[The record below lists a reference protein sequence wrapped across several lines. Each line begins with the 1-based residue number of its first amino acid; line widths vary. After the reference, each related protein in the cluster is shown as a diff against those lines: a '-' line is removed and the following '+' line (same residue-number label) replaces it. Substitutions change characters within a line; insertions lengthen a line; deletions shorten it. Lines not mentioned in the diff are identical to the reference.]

1 MSLSA
6 LADTSFDLLVV
17 GGGIHGAFAAWDAA
31 RRGLSVA
38 LIDRADFG
46 AAASANSLK
55 IVHGGFRYLQSGD
68 VGRLRASSLAR
79 ADLLRLAPHLVAPLP
94 CTMPA
99 SRTLARGRL
108 ALGVALAAYETLA
121 LGARSEAVPRG
132 RLLDRATYVRLAHPL
147 ALDDAP
153 GGVLWYDGILRSPDR
168 LLLAVVRSAMR
179 DGAVAVN
186 YVEALSLRRARG
198 GDGAVEGARV
208 RDETGEEFDVRARV
222 TLLAAN
228 AGTRTLLPRGSAAL
242 PPFACACNLVL
253 DPGDRPLPRTAV
265 AIPVAGRR
273 RMLFAVPWCGRLMLG
288 TSQDEAGAP
297 AVVERA
303 VDELLAATNRALPAL
318 ALSRQD
324 VRLVHR
330 GLLPGTA
337 DALLDRPVLIDH
349 AARDGIA
356 GLVTMLGV
364 KWTTARGTASRAVSI
379 CARRLG
385 APGTAADRP
394 LLGAEDAG
402 AGLGGGGAADD
413 APSHLWSRYGT
424 CSREVTTLAA
434 RDPELGAPLA
444 PGAETIG
451 AEVAYAI
458 RAESARHLDDIVMR
472 RTDMGSAG
480 PPASDALEAAAR
492 IAARELGWS
501 DERVREERRRVER
514 YFRSW

>member
-17 GGGIHGAFAAWDAA
+17 GAGIHGAFAAWDAA
-31 RRGLSVA
+31 RRGLRVA
-38 LIDRADFG
+38 LIDRSDFG

-68 VGRLRASSLAR
+68 VGRLRESSRAR
-79 ADLLRLAPHLVAPLP
+79 ADLLRLAPHLVTPLP
-94 CTMPA
+94 CVMPA
-99 SRTLARGRL
+99 SRTLPRGRL

-121 LGARSEAVPRG
+121 LGAGSDVVPRG
-132 RLLDRATYVRLAHPL
+132 RLLDRATYARLAHPL

-153 GGVLWYDGILRSPDR
+153 GGALWYDGILRSPDR
-168 LLLAVVRSAMR
+168 LLLAVVRSAVR
-179 DGAVAVN
+179 DGAIAAN
-186 YVEALSLRRARG
+186 YLEALSLRRR
-198 GDGAVEGARV
+198 GDGAVDGARV
-208 RDETGEEFDVRARV
+208 RDEAGREFDVRARM

-228 AGTRTLLPRGSAAL
+228 AGTPALLPRGSATL

-265 AIPVAGRR
+265 AVPVPGQR
-273 RMLFAVPWCGRLMLG
+273 RMLFAVPWRGRLMLG
-288 TSQDEAGAP
+288 TSQQEAGDA
-297 AVVERA
+297 AVLERA
-303 VDELLAATNRALPAL
+303 ADELLAAIDRALPAL

-385 APGTAADRP
+385 ATGTAADRP
-394 LLGAEDAG
+394 LLGAETG
-402 AGLGGGGAADD
+402 AGLGGGGAQDD

-424 CSREVTTLAA
+424 CGRDVTTLAA
-434 RDPELGAPLA
+434 REPELGAPLA
-444 PGAETIG
+444 PGGETIG

-472 RTDMGSAG
+472 RTEMGSAG

-501 DERVREERRRVER
+501 DDRVREERRRVER
-514 YFRSW
+514 YFRRC